1 MKQWKNFETN
11 DIYIKEELRVWL
23 KRHKIYA
30 EISECYDGWDFQME
44 LDEEKFESVE
54 WFLSVINEYVV

>member
-1 MKQWKNFETN
+1 MKQWKNFETD

-30 EISECYDGWDFQME
+30 EISECYDGWHFEILCDDIECESANRF
-44 LDEEKFESVE
+44 LDT
-54 WFLSVINEYVV
+54 LY